1 MIETYRGV
9 VYPDQLD
16 HMGHMNVMWYTSKF
30 DQGTWHF
37 FAMLGITPSYIKGQN
52 RGMAALEITTK
63 YVAEAVAGDLLVIK
77 TKMLEINDKTMKFC
91 HVMFDAETNEEVASS
106 ELVGAHLDRE
116 RRKACSFPDDIRAR
130 CEALLAEA

>member
-37 FAMLGITPSYIKGQN
+37 FAMLGITPSYIKEYN

-63 YVAEAVAGDLLVIK
+63 YSAEALAGDLLVIK
-77 TKMLEINDKTMKFC
+77 TEMLEINNKTMKFR
-91 HVMFDAETNEEVASS
+91 HVMFDAETEAEVATS

-116 RRKACSFPDDIRAR
+116 KRKACVFPEHIRAR
-130 CEALLAEA
+130 CQELLTTS